1 LPRRYAPRN
10 DDIERGKTMSSSA
23 TRKAS
28 IGGAKPTPV
37 YIYFQANAEAFFE
50 NHQQAVD
57 FFKTEEPH
65 QEKIH
70 GVNRAF
76 NFSSYFEKNW
86 QGETEEIVDKGLIFY
101 IAPSIFGP
109 SDGPNQGEFA
119 EDELKS
125 FVETL
130 SGGQQNYRVVV
141 VHFNLPAGCTQ
152 NQVQFDSADYEFES
166 AELKEK
172 EIIRVAITA
181 RKDFKFDDVL
191 KHKVLEC
198 LFSLDS
204 MSSLVHSGWFK
215 PAMSNFATSLSNIFS
230 RKLSENASAA
240 SQYFTKTP
248 AEKDNRT
255 TRCSLDPRGTIF
267 KMQVLR
273 NEAFENYSQQQQAA
287 APAEYGA
294 RYAGF
299 YKQSAALKQSEA
311 ASASGAPGLSNDGA
325 SSDQG

>member
-1 LPRRYAPRN
+1 
-10 DDIERGKTMSSSA
+10 MSSSA

-28 IGGAKPTPV
+28 IGDAKPTPV
-37 YIYFQANAEAFFE
+37 YIYFQASVEAFFE

-57 FFKTEEPH
+57 FFKTQEPH

-76 NFSSYFEKNW
+76 DFSNFYEKNW
-86 QGETEEIVDKGLIFY
+86 QGEQEEIVDKGLIFY

-119 EDELKS
+119 EDELKA

-130 SGGQQNYRVVV
+130 SGNQQNYRVVV
-141 VHFNLPAGCTQ
+141 VHFNLPTGCTQ

-204 MSSLVHSGWFK
+204 MSGLVHSGWFK
-215 PAMSNFATSLSNIFS
+215 PAMSSFATSLSNIFS

-248 AEKDNRT
+248 AAKDDRT

-273 NEAFENYSQQQQAA
+273 NDAFENYSQQQRAA
-287 APAEYGA
+287 APAEYGT
-294 RYAGF
+294 RYFGF
-299 YKQSAALKQSEA
+299 KKKSEGEAKDGGAAI
-311 ASASGAPGLSNDGA
+311 SGAPGLNNDGA
-325 SSDQG
+325 SSDEG